1 MKITISW
8 FKNVFTEN
16 SIDRRTLV
24 FCHFFPK
31 FSENMRILMSI
42 TFHWKLWWSS
52 REDQLQRNWP
62 LSDRLPIHIY
72 FFSSLLVFL
81 FHKGYYN
88 TTKKCTIHKVTYVL
102 VVRAMAFFRERQYIH
117 QWSSL
122 GKTNL
127 VSHKC
132 SFLLKNKATFYFLSN
147 LKRL

>member
-88 TTKKCTIHKVTYVL
+88 TTKKMHYSQSYICIGRRSDGFFSERDNTSINDRLLVKLTWCLINVL
-102 VVRAMAFFRERQYIH
+102 SYWRTKQHII
-117 QWSSL
+117 S
-122 GKTNL
+122 
-127 VSHKC
+127 
-132 SFLLKNKATFYFLSN
+132 
-147 LKRL
+147 